1 MNLNDNKIHCDVQEC
16 IHNKDACECTL
27 SRVNISNCNCT
38 TKKCDDTACESFK
51 PKNGCSC

>member
-1 MNLNDNKIHCDVQEC
+1 MNINDNKIHCDVQEC
-16 IHNKDACECTL
+16 MHNKDACECTL
-27 SRVNISNCNCT
+27 SRVKISNCNCT